1 MYCERCG
8 SFIPEGQKFCGQCGA
23 PAPAQAAGEEQV
35 HAPAPAP
42 AAAPVQ
48 GVSTGSRF
56 NSRTCL
62 VIGLGCLGILVIG
75 ACLAAALVLP
85 VGRGLY
91 ETLRTSIGW
100 DGLQQGGQVIIQPQ
114 LEAQQAD
121 ELATAT
127 VSAPD
132 FCAERICFR
141 FPAGLGFTANASIEP
156 EQLEPEFWANPEYL
170 DITFSGYPLGQKLY
184 TPHLSVYDTAS
195 FRAVNPNAI
204 DRLDELQSLLEARPS
219 APEAVP
225 LVPVFNAAQ
234 MITAAVEYIDFDG
247 GSGVR
252 FITQYGQAVW
262 PINNNDVF
270 YAFSALSDDGS
281 LLITAIMP
289 VANQALPDDP
299 GELLAGDMQSFEQ
312 GYEDYLAATE
322 AMLNTAPPASYT
334 PDLDLLDGMMSS
346 IELTP

>member
-1 MYCERCG
+1 
-8 SFIPEGQKFCGQCGA
+8 
-23 PAPAQAAGEEQV
+23 
-35 HAPAPAP
+35 
-42 AAAPVQ
+42 VQ
-48 GVSTGSRF
+48 DVSTGSRF

-62 VIGLGCLGILVIG
+62 VLALGCLGILLVG
-75 ACLAAALVLP
+75 ACLAVALVLP

-91 ETLRTSIGW
+91 ETLRTRIGW

-114 LEAQQAD
+114 PEAVQPA

-127 VSAPD
+127 RAVPD
-132 FCAERICFR
+132 FCAEQICFD
-141 FPAGLGFTANASIEP
+141 FPAGVGFTATASTEP
-156 EQLEPEFWANPEYL
+156 EQLDPEFWANPEYL
-170 DITFSGYPLGQKLY
+170 NITFSGYPLGEKRFE
-184 TPHLSVYDTAS
+184 PHLSVYDTAS
-195 FRAVNPNAI
+195 FRAVNPNAV
-204 DRLDELQSLLEARPS
+204 DRLDELQSLLATRPP
-219 APEAVP
+219 APTSVP

-299 GELLAGDMQSFEQ
+299 EELLGGDIQSFEQ

-334 PDLDLLDGMMSS
+334 PDLDLLDGMMGS